1 MSDPI
6 KFTFTE
12 KKEILVDED
21 TRYRKLKRD
30 KRLKDLGPIFDAIDE
45 KGNEKGRVDG
55 VDELKLLKLLSQK
68 LGDNITP
75 EKIKNLVQEFEE
87 SGKKIEVFLNPK
99 PVEKELAVE
108 ETPQGTQ
115 PEGKVVVQDK
125 GAVTPTTV
133 VPESEEKKEEVKKE
147 VLSDDGKSSQ
157 RAFNQAI
164 QVAVTRRAA
173 EKETLTKEFTQTRTI
188 ERGDSLYKIAVDA
201 LKAEGVENPGW
212 KAINDRI
219 TEIALVNGLKDV
231 NSVKIGT
238 ELKVGKTPGAPAP
251 TQVPGAP
258 VPGAQEEEGEEDK
271 KGVVPTSTP
280 ISVGES
286 SIKVKEDFDTEGWT
300 VTDVEGE
307 NGIKKYTKTEG
318 EGESAI
324 TKEMYSAE
332 SNGVVLTSETL
343 EGLKEIKEAYE
354 NNQPAAAPA
363 DESEDAAAARKTENL
378 NKLKTQIALYPTKDV
393 LVKVAEQLKDET
405 LVDRNSEEV
414 KALVNDMLKTL
425 EPAVVKAIVLD
436 ESGDFDKTVFEKD
449 LTSFET
455 MRGMF
460 KAIRDKEFRGE
471 KLSDT
476 EHALKSTLKEVI
488 GIGGFKIEADTEK
501 GIVEKYLAI
510 DSDGNIQYNSPTGVR
525 AATPEMLD
533 ECVTKLN
540 AADTPEKK
548 AALFK
553 EYASTTDKVL
563 AANLAANTET
573 WNASK
578 EDIETLINNS
588 DMKTL
593 SSLNVKDEYKADL
606 YKKAAEKAKELFLS
620 DKGNL
625 DNARYL
631 KEIFGRINES
641 GLTDEE
647 KNAIKTEILESYFTV
662 TTAEDGTKTYTFEPS
677 RRPTYEEMHELA
689 KNTNTGKMD
698 AALVKSIKLEDMG
711 EKEYSAA
718 IEKWVPTRIVVQ
730 HYEPFIDGMSE
741 EEVIDFIKNKVS
753 YHSDI
758 PNDKILEKFPDNQ
771 EIRELLTRCYE
782 DNKGAKFD
790 SIISDEN
797 RLSLI
802 KDYITVN
809 EDGSWSFDK
818 TKLPDGID
826 AQQIVKLLPEN
837 CTEGDAAKAAKA
849 IFMQLD
855 LSNEDLILFLNN
867 KSFNM
872 DADYGAH
879 ILKFIESDAVKNGT
893 QPGNEFIDWCIE
905 HADAIPNT
913 QREIL
918 YANATM
924 SKKEDM
930 ISKKF
935 VSDSHVLVQKGDTV
949 DKIIINYL
957 TNNLDKFPQLKESV
971 NNNPNKWTPE
981 RIREALNDYMKDF
994 REDIMADL
1002 GIKDPTKLQPG
1013 QLLELD
1019 NVNWEEHQP
1028 GWLNYNLTY

>member
-12 KKEILVDED
+12 KKEIIVDEGK
-21 TRYRKLKRD
+21 RYRKLKRD
-30 KRLKDLGPIFDAIDE
+30 KRLKDLGPIFDAIDK

-55 VDELKLLKLLSQK
+55 FDELKLLKLLSQK

-87 SGKKIEVFLNPK
+87 SGKKIEDFLNPK
-99 PVEKELAVE
+99 PVEKESAVE

-115 PEGKVVVQDK
+115 PEGKNVVVQDN

-238 ELKVGKTPGAPAP
+238 ELKVGKAPGTPTPAP
-251 TQVPGAP
+251 VAPGD
-258 VPGAQEEEGEEDK
+258 EEG
-271 KGVVPTSTP
+271 GVSTPTP

-318 EGESAI
+318 EGESAV

-354 NNQPAAAPA
+354 NNQAAAAPA
-363 DESEDAAAARKTENL
+363 DEAEDAAAARKAENL
-378 NKLKTQIALYPTKDV
+378 NKLKTQIALHPTKAV

-425 EPAVVKAIVLD
+425 EPDVVKAIVLD

-455 MRGMF
+455 MRGMY

-471 KLSDT
+471 RLSDE
-476 EHALKSTLKEVI
+476 EHALKDALENGV
-488 GIGGFKIEADTEK
+488 GNDGFKIEADSEK
-501 GIVEKYLAI
+501 GIVEKYLAM
-510 DSDGNIQYNSPTGVR
+510 DSNGNLQYNSPTGAR

-533 ECVTKLN
+533 EFVTKFN
-540 AADTPEKK
+540 AADTTEKK

-553 EYASTTDKVL
+553 EYASTTDKEL
-563 AANLAANTET
+563 AGYLAANTEEY
-573 WNASK
+573 NASK

-588 DMKTL
+588 DLKTL
-593 SSLNVKDEYKADL
+593 DALYVKEEFKAEL
-606 YKKAAEKAKELFLS
+606 YKKAVEKAKELFTA
-620 DKGNL
+620 DKGNMNNALYL
-625 DNARYL
+625 DNILAEL
-631 KEIFGRINES
+631 EKS
-641 GLTDEE
+641 GFTTEE
-647 KNAIKTEILESYFTV
+647 QEAVKTEILETFFTV

-677 RRPTYEEMHELA
+677 RRPTHDEMYQLA
-689 KNTNTGKMD
+689 KYSSDEMRE
-698 AALVKSIKLEDMG
+698 ALVKSIKLEDMG
-711 EKEYSAA
+711 KNEYSAG
-718 IEKWVPTRIVVQ
+718 IENYTASATTVQ
-730 HYEPFIDGMSE
+730 HFAQFIDGMNE
-741 EEVIDFIKNKVS
+741 EEVIDFIKNKVR
-753 YHSDI
+753 YRADI
-758 PNDKILEKFPDNQ
+758 PNDKILEKFPDNK
-771 EIRELLTRCYE
+771 EIRELLTRGYN
-782 DNKGAKFD
+782 DQKGTKFD

-802 KDYITVN
+802 KDYMTVN

-826 AQQIVKLLPEN
+826 AQRIVKLLPQN

-849 IFMQLD
+849 VVTQLD

-905 HADAIPNT
+905 HEDAIPDA

-930 ISKKF
+930 VSKKF

-957 TNNLDKFPQLKESV
+957 SNHLDKFPQLKESV
-971 NNNPNKWTPE
+971 NNNPNKWTRE
-981 RIREALNDYMKDF
+981 RIREALNEYMKDF

-1028 GWLNYNLTY
+1028 GWLNYNFTY

>member
-12 KKEILVDED
+12 KKEIIVDEGK
-21 TRYRKLKRD
+21 RYRKLKRD
-30 KRLKDLGPIFDAIDE
+30 KRLKDLGPIFDAIDK

-55 VDELKLLKLLSQK
+55 FDELKLLKLLSQK

-87 SGKKIEVFLNPK
+87 SGKKIEDFLNPK
-99 PVEKELAVE
+99 PVEKESAVE

-115 PEGKVVVQDK
+115 PEGKNVVVQDN

-238 ELKVGKTPGAPAP
+238 ELKVGKAPGTPTPAP
-251 TQVPGAP
+251 VAPGD
-258 VPGAQEEEGEEDK
+258 EEGE
-271 KGVVPTSTP
+271 VSTPTP

-455 MRGMF
+455 MRGIY

-471 KLSDT
+471 RLSDE
-476 EHALKSTLKEVI
+476 EHALKDALENGVGKD
-488 GIGGFKIEADTEK
+488 GFKIEADTEK
-501 GIVEKYLAI
+501 GVVEKYLAM
-510 DSDGNIQYNSPTGVR
+510 DNDGNLQYKSPEGPQTSS
-525 AATPEMLD
+525 PELLD
-533 ECVTKLN
+533 EFVTKLK

-563 AANLAANTET
+563 AEYLAANTEKY
-573 WNASK
+573 NASK

-588 DMKTL
+588 DLKTL
-593 SSLNVKDEYKADL
+593 AALNVKEEFKAEL
-606 YKKAAEKAKELFLS
+606 YKKAVEKAKELFTA
-620 DKGNL
+620 DKGNMNNALYLENIL
-625 DNARYL
+625 DEL
-631 KEIFGRINES
+631 EKSGFTEEEQES
-641 GLTDEE
+641 V
-647 KNAIKTEILESYFTV
+647 KTEILETFFTV

-677 RRPTYEEMHELA
+677 RRPTYEEMEELA
-689 KNTNTGKMD
+689 SYATEKMFK
-698 AALVKSIKLEDMG
+698 ALVKSIKLEDMG
-711 EKEYSAA
+711 ENEYTSA
-718 IEKWVPTRIVVQ
+718 IEFIKFNPSELVPHFAQ
-730 HYEPFIDGMSE
+730 FIDGMTE
-741 EEVIDFIKNKVS
+741 EEVIDFIKNKIS
-753 YHSDI
+753 NGMDI
-758 PNDKILEKFPDNQ
+758 PNDKILEKFPDSK
-771 EIRELLTRCYE
+771 EIRELLLTKYDYDYGC
-782 DNKGAKFD
+782 

-797 RLSLI
+797 RLSLV

-809 EDGSWSFDK
+809 KDGSWSFDK

-826 AQQIVKLLPEN
+826 AQKIVKLLPEN

-849 IFMQLD
+849 VVTQLD

-957 TNNLDKFPQLKESV
+957 TNNLDKFPRLKKSV
-971 NNNPNKWTPE
+971 ENDPDKWTPE